1 MMNIVRQW
9 LVSLNEAERS
19 LRTQG
24 YIVVYGGMTSVV
36 VPIGSSG
43 EPPRQRARPIWL
55 WGAAPTALG
64 L

>member
-1 MMNIVRQW
+1 MNVLRRW

-19 LRTQG
+19 LRSQG
-24 YIVVYGGMTSVV
+24 YVVVYGGMTSVV
-36 VPIGSSG
+36 VPVGPSR
-43 EPPRQRARPIWL
+43 EPPRQRGRPIWL